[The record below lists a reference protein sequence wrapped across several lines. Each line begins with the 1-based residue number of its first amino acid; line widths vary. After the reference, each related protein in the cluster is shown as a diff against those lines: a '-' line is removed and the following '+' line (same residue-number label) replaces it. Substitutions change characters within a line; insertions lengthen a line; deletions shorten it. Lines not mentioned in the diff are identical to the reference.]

1 MKILKVILEKIK
13 STRARLIQQIN
24 YLFLGSDPKEI
35 MLLLLMTVSITI
47 FPIIIFAN
55 INKGIELR
63 KKLVVREEALKKS
76 EGANKTYE
84 EILPRFNKLGDDINL
99 LETAVPEKE
108 TVNFLL
114 NKINFILGKGGLIF
128 TGAGFEPPRLINSY
142 EELVINITFKGNYTG
157 IVKMIEIFER
167 EEQQFDME
175 DLRIQITGPNREL
188 EGNLRVKTYYFT
200 NLPR

>member
-1 MKILKVILEKIK
+1 MKILKTILEKIEAR
-13 STRARLIQQIN
+13 RARVVQQIN

-35 MLLLLMTVSITI
+35 VLLLLMIASLTI
-47 FPIIIFAN
+47 FPIVILAN

-63 KKLVVREEALKKS
+63 KKQEVREAALKRS
-76 EGANKTYE
+76 ERANKTYE
-84 EILPRFNKLGDDINL
+84 EILPKFNKLGDDIHL

-142 EELVINITFKGNYTG
+142 EELVINITFKGNYAG
-157 IVKMIEIFER
+157 IVKMIEIFEK

-175 DLRIQITGPNREL
+175 DLRIQITGPGREL
-188 EGNLRVKTYYFT
+188 EGNLRVKTYYFA
-200 NLPR
+200 NLPK